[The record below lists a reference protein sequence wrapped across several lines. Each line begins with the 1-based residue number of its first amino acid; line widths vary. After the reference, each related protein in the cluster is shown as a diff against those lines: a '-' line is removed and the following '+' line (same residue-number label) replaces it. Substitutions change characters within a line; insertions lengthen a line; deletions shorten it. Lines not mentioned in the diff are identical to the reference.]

1 MEVCVDFVI
10 LVINVE
16 SGGNYKYNDKFLDI
30 LFLKM
35 IELNECFKIYIYDFR
50 CYMCGVL
57 C

>member
-16 SGGNYKYNDKFLDI
+16 SGGNDKYNDKFLDI

-50 CYMCGVL
+50 CNMCGVL